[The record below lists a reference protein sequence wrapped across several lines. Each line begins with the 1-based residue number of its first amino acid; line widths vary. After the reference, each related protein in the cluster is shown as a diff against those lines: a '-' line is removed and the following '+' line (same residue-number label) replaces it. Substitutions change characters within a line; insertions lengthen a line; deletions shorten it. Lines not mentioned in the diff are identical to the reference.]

1 MAERRNSPSSACGGG
16 PGRGDPPRALVAG
29 AVPLPGHA
37 LQAGKGNWRAV
48 LTAGIAAFAC
58 LAASVPAAGQTLQE
72 ALAMAYATNPQL
84 LSERARLRAT
94 DEQVAQALSGWRP
107 TVQITGTGGLSRQS
121 SNTTGGG
128 APATVTTAGGTTA
141 LGAASGSGTQ
151 ILRSHSYE
159 LSISQ
164 PLYRGGR
171 TAAQTAQAENLVRA
185 ERATLAATEQSVLL
199 NAAVAFVAVL
209 RDQALLDLQIDNE
222 QILRG
227 QLQASQAQ
235 YRAGTA
241 LETDVQLA
249 QSRLSTATAARQ
261 TAEGNLASSR
271 ETFQQVV
278 GQAPQ
283 RLVAPTAWPSLPT
296 RLADV
301 KELAATVNPAVVAAQ
316 FTRAAAQDAVR
327 VVRGQLL
334 PQVSLN
340 GAASRNVVSQ
350 SSERATDDLE
360 VTAQVTMPLYEG
372 GIVYSQS
379 REAQQTVAQR
389 THDLDTA
396 RRQAVQTAGVAW
408 DALLSARASIASNR
422 DAVRAEEAALRG
434 IQAQY
439 RAGTRSIIDLLN
451 EQQVLLNNRLNL
463 VTAQYNEANAVFQL
477 ASAVGRF
484 NAIDLNLPAD
494 LYDPNSNYE
503 GVREKWIGFGTPE

>member
-1 MAERRNSPSSACGGG
+1 MIRRRK
-16 PGRGDPPRALVAG
+16 PGDLNAMPHRRMPAAAIVALAS
-29 AVPLPGHA
+29 
-37 LQAGKGNWRAV
+37 
-48 LTAGIAAFAC
+48 
-58 LAASVPAAGQTLQE
+58 LAAAAPASAETLQE

-94 DEQVAQALSGWRP
+94 DEQVAQALGGWRP
-107 TVQITGTGGLSRQS
+107 TVQITGSGGLSRQS
-121 SNTTGGG
+121 GTS
-128 APATVTTAGGTTA
+128 AGGTTTVTTT
-141 LGAASGSGTQ
+141 GGTTTIGGASGSGTQ

-185 ERATLAATEQSVLL
+185 ERATLAATEQAVLL
-199 NAAVAFVAVL
+199 NAATAFMAVL
-209 RDQALLDLQIDNE
+209 RDQALLDLQLENE
-222 QILRG
+222 RILRE

-235 YRAGTA
+235 YRAGTVI
-241 LETDVQLA
+241 ETDVQLA
-249 QSRLSTATAARQ
+249 QSRLSAAIAARQ

-271 ETFQQVV
+271 ETYQQIV

-283 RLVAPTAWPSLPT
+283 RLTPPTTFPALPAK
-296 RLADV
+296 LADV
-301 KELAATVNPAVVAAQ
+301 RELAATANPNVVAAQ
-316 FTRAAAQDAVR
+316 FTRAAAMDAVR

-340 GAASRNVVSQ
+340 GSASRNVVSQ
-350 SSERATDDLE
+350 SADRTTDDLA
-360 VTAQVTMPLYEG
+360 VTAQVTVPLYEG

-396 RRQAVQTAGVAW
+396 RRQSVQTAGVAW
-408 DALLSARASIASNR
+408 DALLSARAAIVSNR

-434 IQAQY
+434 ILAQY
-439 RAGTRSIIDLLN
+439 RAGTRSIIDALN
-451 EQQVLLNNRLNL
+451 EQQVLLTNRTNL
-463 VTAQYNEANAVFQL
+463 VTAQYNQSIAIFQV

-484 NAIDLNLPAD
+484 NAVDLGLPVE
-494 LYDPNSNYE
+494 LHDPNRNYE
-503 GVREKWIGFGTPE
+503 AVRDKWGGFGTPE